1 MNLINKFIVLILI
14 YVDEFIIIIVGTGR
28 DLSVRDLSVRD
39 LSSTTTCDYI
49 RICVFYDKNQV
60 KNYKKS
66 IQSKFAISRKEQ
78 GKYAKSNFVLF
89 DI

>member
-14 YVDEFIIIIVGTGR
+14 YVDEFIIIIVGTG
-28 DLSVRDLSVRD
+28 RDLSVRD